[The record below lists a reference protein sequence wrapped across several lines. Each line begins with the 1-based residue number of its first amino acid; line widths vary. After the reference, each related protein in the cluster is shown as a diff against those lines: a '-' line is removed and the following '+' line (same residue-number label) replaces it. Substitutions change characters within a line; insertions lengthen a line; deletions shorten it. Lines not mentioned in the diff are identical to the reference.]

1 VSASWFVQRA
11 SVGAR
16 RESPRYHRIVDG
28 SDLRRIR
35 LITLYCLA
43 LLCAGL
49 TAAIAYWS
57 VPPSCQSD
65 ARAVAGEVKR
75 RTDGKL
81 LYFDGTCWTTKP
93 MPPRDTPF

>member
-1 VSASWFVQRA
+1 
-11 SVGAR
+11 
-16 RESPRYHRIVDG
+16 VDG

-43 LLCAGL
+43 VLCAGL
-49 TAAIAYWS
+49 IAAIAYWS
-57 VPPSCQSD
+57 VPPSCQRD
-65 ARAVAGEVKR
+65 VRAMAGEVKR
-75 RTDGKL
+75 RSDGKL

>member
-1 VSASWFVQRA
+1 LT
-11 SVGAR
+11 
-16 RESPRYHRIVDG
+16 RYHRVVDG
-28 SDLRRIR
+28 GDLRRIR

-49 TAAIAYWS
+49 IAAIAYWS

-65 ARAVAGEVKR
+65 ARAMAGEVKR
-75 RTDGKL
+75 GADGKL

-93 MPPRDTPF
+93 MPPRDTPS